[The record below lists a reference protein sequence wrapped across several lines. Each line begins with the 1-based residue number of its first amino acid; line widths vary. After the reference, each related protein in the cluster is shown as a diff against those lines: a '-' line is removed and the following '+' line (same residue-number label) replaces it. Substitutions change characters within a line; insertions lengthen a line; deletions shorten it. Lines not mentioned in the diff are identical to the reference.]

1 MRTFFFLSFLLGK
14 TFGLEDILLFCR
26 ERRYDGEERK
36 QQPRAGAM
44 KERKSS
50 SDPSTKAATSSS
62 SRGETEAGDT
72 GVFSVIVSCVNEREN
87 ISKCIASACA
97 TPRKNTPPAFS
108 NKTLTR
114 RRRTRVVVVDGGST
128 DGTVDEAR
136 KWAAAA
142 NANANVKV
150 VVKNEERGRAKQF
163 NRGGMESVSKRGG
176 GDCCFERARDDEHI
190 LVFLHADTT
199 MPETYRDDIFD
210 ALRKER
216 ERRERERLF
225 PSAWGVIK
233 NGAAKLAR
241 RGNAKTGDAKKE
253 VLPCWGAFPIKLSGE
268 RSKWRKSVVAP
279 LANFRT
285 RRTSIPYGD
294 QAIFV
299 TASAFAKHKFDESK
313 TFMEDYDYSL
323 RLKKAFGKPALVSGK
338 SSVTTD
344 SRRFERVGFM
354 NTTIINILCVVGY
367 HLNVDAEILAKFY
380 RNADKKDD
388 R

>member
-1 MRTFFFLSFLLGK
+1 
-14 TFGLEDILLFCR
+14 
-26 ERRYDGEERK
+26 
-36 QQPRAGAM
+36 M
-44 KERKSS
+44 KERKS
-50 SDPSTKAATSSS
+50 SDPSTKAAATSS
-62 SRGETEAGDT
+62 SRGETEAGG

-87 ISKCIASACA
+87 ISKCIASAFA
-97 TPRKNTPPAFS
+97 PTRKNISLST
-108 NKTLTR
+108 KTT
-114 RRRTRVVVVDGGST
+114 RRTRVVVVDGGST

-136 KWAAAA
+136 KSAAAA
-142 NANANVKV
+142 HANAKNVKV
-150 VVKNEERGRAKQF
+150 VVKNKERGRAKQF
-163 NRGGMESVSKRGG
+163 NRGGMESMVSKRGG

-233 NGAAKLAR
+233 NGCSKLAR
-241 RGNAKTGDAKKE
+241 RGNAKTDDAKTE

-268 RSKWRKSVVAP
+268 RSKWRKNVVAS

-338 SSVTTD
+338 SPVTTD

-367 HLNVDAEILAKFY
+367 HLNVDAETLAKFY

>member
-1 MRTFFFLSFLLGK
+1 
-14 TFGLEDILLFCR
+14 
-26 ERRYDGEERK
+26 
-36 QQPRAGAM
+36 M

-87 ISKCIASACA
+87 ISKCIASA
-97 TPRKNTPPAFS
+97 
-108 NKTLTR
+108 LTR
-114 RRRTRVVVVDGGST
+114 NTVTKTRRGTSKTRTRVVVVDGGST

-176 GDCCFERARDDEHI
+176 GDCCERARDDEHI

-268 RSKWRKSVVAP
+268 RSKWRKSVVAS

-338 SSVTTD
+338 SPVTTD

>member
-1 MRTFFFLSFLLGK
+1 M
-14 TFGLEDILLFCR
+14 
-26 ERRYDGEERK
+26 
-36 QQPRAGAM
+36 
-44 KERKSS
+44 
-50 SDPSTKAATSSS
+50 
-62 SRGETEAGDT
+62 
-72 GVFSVIVSCVNEREN
+72 
-87 ISKCIASACA
+87 
-97 TPRKNTPPAFS
+97 
-108 NKTLTR
+108 
-114 RRRTRVVVVDGGST
+114 DGGST
-128 DGTVDEAR
+128 DGTVDEA
-136 KWAAAA
+136 KKCAAHAKK
-142 NANANVKV
+142 NNDVKV
-150 VVKNEERGRAKQF
+150 VVKKNEERGRAKQF
-163 NRGGMESVSKRGG
+163 NRGGMESMMVSKR
-176 GDCCFERARDDEHI
+176 ESARDDDEHI

-233 NGAAKLAR
+233 NGCSKLAR
-241 RGNAKTGDAKKE
+241 RGNAKTDDAKTE

-268 RSKWRKSVVAP
+268 RSKWRKNVVAS

-313 TFMEDYDYSL
+313 TFMEDYEYSL
-323 RLKKAFGKPALVSGK
+323 RLKKAFGKPALVSEK
-338 SSVTTD
+338 SPVTTD

-367 HLNVDAEILAKFY
+367 HLDVDAETLAKFY

>member
-1 MRTFFFLSFLLGK
+1 MTEDKEDHQSEGK
-14 TFGLEDILLFCR
+14 RL
-26 ERRYDGEERK
+26 
-36 QQPRAGAM
+36 
-44 KERKSS
+44 KSI
-50 SDPSTKAATSSS
+50 
-62 SRGETEAGDT
+62 
-72 GVFSVIVSCVNEREN
+72 SVVISCLNESEN
-87 ISKCIASACA
+87 ISKCMRSTLAQKGH
-97 TPRKNTPPAFS
+97 KNWGNQHHADGVRE
-108 NKTLTR
+108 KER
-114 RRRTRVVVVDGGST
+114 VRTKVVVVDGGST
-128 DGTVDEAR
+128 DDTVLRAKKVLSDMKTKSDGKDEEEVIIVECA
-136 KWAAAA
+136 
-142 NANANVKV
+142 
-150 VVKNEERGRAKQF
+150 ERGRAKQF
-163 NRGGMESVSKRGG
+163 NRGGRVVLRGSL
-176 GDCCFERARDDEHI
+176 EETKEENI

-233 NGAAKLAR
+233 NGCSKLAR
-241 RGNAKTGDAKKE
+241 RGNAKTDDAKTE

-268 RSKWRKSVVAP
+268 RSKWRKNVVAS

-313 TFMEDYDYSL
+313 TFMEDYEYSL
-323 RLKKAFGKPALVSGK
+323 RLKKAFGKPALVSEK
-338 SSVTTD
+338 SPVTTD

-367 HLNVDAEILAKFY
+367 HLDVDVETLAKFY